1 MPVLPVVVSQ
11 AHDLLLPV
19 LVPDHYT
26 DYHLDDGDDDGDDDV
41 IMMTM

>member
-1 MPVLPVVVSQ
+1 MVPVLPVVVSK

-19 LVPDHYT
+19 LVPDRYT
-26 DYHLDDGDDDGDDDV
+26 DYHLDDGDDYV